1 MMQNKKTILGITGG
15 VGAGKSTVLSYLEKW
30 YGARLILC
38 DDVARILQEPGGAC
52 YEPMRVMFGDAFLFP
67 DGTFDRKKIAGIVF
81 SDGHMLGKLNAIV
94 HPAVKKWVQNEILRI
109 RENDPGQ
116 LIVIEAALLLEEHY
130 DEICDEVWYIYT
142 EEKVRRYRLQ
152 KDRGYSDE
160 KITHMIQNQ
169 KPDAYFREYCHFTV
183 DNSSDNM
190 ENTYEQIDKGLNT
203 HGFL

>member
-1 MMQNKKTILGITGG
+1 MTG
-15 VGAGKSTVLSYLEKW
+15 
-30 YGARLILC
+30 R
-38 DDVARILQEPGGAC
+38 
-52 YEPMRVMFGDAFLFP
+52 
-67 DGTFDRKKIAGIVF
+67 KIAGIVF
-81 SDGHMLGKLNAIV
+81 SDGRMLRKLNAIV

-160 KITHMIQNQ
+160 KITHI
-169 KPDAYFREYCHFTV
+169 
-183 DNSSDNM
+183 NSES
-190 ENTYEQIDKGLNT
+190 ETGCLFSGTLSFYS
-203 HGFL
+203 